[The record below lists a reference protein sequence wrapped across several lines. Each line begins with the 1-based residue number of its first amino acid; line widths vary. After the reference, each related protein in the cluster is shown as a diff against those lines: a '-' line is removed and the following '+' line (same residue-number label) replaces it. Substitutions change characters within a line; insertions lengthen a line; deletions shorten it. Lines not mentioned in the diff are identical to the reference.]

1 MSALEPE
8 APASTPPP
16 PPPTVSEPPIPQPPT
31 EADPAS
37 VPAVIPKPLLNPLQ
51 ADGPAPASTVVEPP
65 RSPNPANPA
74 TNDQGNTIIITEA
87 VNGNLQPETS
97 SIVPSA
103 PSTPALVTD
112 LAAKQEEPSQ
122 SPLPPDATVPPTPR
136 AEDEAP
142 PALPAGAIPSA
153 VPTPSVITTE
163 EQEKQGGILGVE
175 EPSLPTP
182 APEES
187 APPAPVPEAAPAS
200 DSAPA
205 PVVEEAQPAP
215 EEEDKGGEPMDV
227 DVDAKGEE
235 ETPVQGSIGLQAS
248 ASDGSLK
255 RTGDSLE
262 AGREEKR
269 MKEESPAVNGAPAS
283 AVTPIPAAQ
292 APSAPSAVAPSSTPA
307 PAPAPAPASDS
318 LATVSETIPAAPADA
333 PPPAW
338 LSYEPPAPRP
348 SGPTTPLTQHQHKHL
363 LNAVRGLK
371 KRQPDAS
378 FFAQP
383 VDTVLFNIPH
393 YPQIIETPMDL
404 GTVETKLIVSDPRG
418 PPKDKSKMAK
428 WDTSKGAYKNYSE
441 VVTDVRTIWENSRK
455 FNGKEHGVTQA
466 ADRLDSAF
474 ETALSKIPPEPTP
487 AVATPPTPVAAAPAA
502 AGPSARRASI
512 SQPPVIRRTSDDAR
526 PKREIHPPPP
536 KDLAYEEPA
545 GAARKPKRRNDPQLQ
560 WANRTI
566 KSLEISQK
574 YYTTVQPFLYPV
586 EQIIEQLP
594 DYKKFIK
601 RPIDLNHI
609 TEKFAA
615 NAYEEF
621 QQVDDDIRLML
632 SNAMKFN
639 PPGHEVNTA
648 ANHFLQIWEEKLV
661 GLPAKQEAREESED
675 PLAEEFVEP
684 GYSSEEDN
692 TQLRSLEA
700 QVSSLES
707 QIATLRAKIAKRRAT
722 KAAKP
727 AKAKAPKA
735 GPSQRKQSVAKQSPG
750 VNGNGHAPTKKSKK
764 TKEVAQFKDEDED
777 MDSDDEPTSM
787 TLTQKQELA
796 EKIQVADADILQKA
810 ITIIQQTTNLG
821 ANNEEIELDIDSLP
835 QATVVKLY
843 NLVCRGGKTGKRAK
857 QGSAK
862 KASKKATGGASRKS
876 VNEREEAERIKRMEA
891 QLQSFDARGNAAGA
905 YEGEESS
912 SEEESSEEE

>member
-1 MSALEPE
+1 MSDLQVE
-8 APASTPPP
+8 APTSTPPP
-16 PPPTVSEPPIPQPPT
+16 PPPAARTEPLTPQPLA
-31 EADPAS
+31 EAESTPAL
-37 VPAVIPKPLLNPLQ
+37 ALAAIAKPLLNPLQ
-51 ADGPAPASTVVEPP
+51 SEGSAPVSTVVEPP
-65 RSPNPANPA
+65 RSPNSSNPA
-74 TNDQGNTIIITEA
+74 TDDKGNTVVDA
-87 VNGNLQPETS
+87 VNGDLQPQATS
-97 SIVPSA
+97 AAPSA
-103 PSTPALVTD
+103 SSTPVPPASLVVE
-112 LAAKQEEPSQ
+112 QGEPSR

-153 VPTPSVITTE
+153 VPTPSVIITE
-163 EQEKQGGILGVE
+163 EQEKQGKGSILGDE
-175 EPSLPTP
+175 APSLPTP
-182 APEES
+182 APEEPTSSTPTPAAAS
-187 APPAPVPEAAPAS
+187 APVTPAEAAPLEQQEVKA
-200 DSAPA
+200 
-205 PVVEEAQPAP
+205 E
-215 EEEDKGGEPMDV
+215 EPMDI
-227 DVDAKGEE
+227 DANGEE
-235 ETPVQGSIGLQAS
+235 ETPVPESSGLQAS

-255 RTGDSLE
+255 RAGDSIE
-262 AGREEKR
+262 DGREEKR
-269 MKEESPAVNGAPAS
+269 MKEESPAVNGTPA
-283 AVTPIPAAQ
+283 PAAQ
-292 APSAPSAVAPSSTPA
+292 VATTSAPAASSSTSAPSAVVPSSD
-307 PAPAPAPASDS
+307 ASQS
-318 LATVSETIPAAPADA
+318 LPVQPADA

-371 KRQPDAS
+371 KRMPDAS

-474 ETALSKIPPEPTP
+474 ETALSKIPPEP
-487 AVATPPTPVAAAPAA
+487 AAVVATPPTPAPPTPAV

-512 SQPPVIRRTSDDAR
+512 SQPPVIRRSSDDAR
-526 PKREIHPPPP
+526 PKREIHPPPS
-536 KDLAYEEPA
+536 KDLAYEETA

-560 WANRTI
+560 WASRTI
-566 KSLEISQK
+566 KSLEVSQK
-574 YYTTVQPFLYPV
+574 FYTTVQPFLYPV

-609 TEKFAA
+609 TEKLGDSV
-615 NAYEEF
+615 YEEF
-621 QQVDDDIRLML
+621 QQVDDDVRLMV

-648 ANHFLQIWEEKLV
+648 ANHFLQIWEEKLR
-661 GLPAKQEAREESED
+661 GLPAKQETRESSED
-675 PLAEEFVEP
+675 PLAEEFVEA
-684 GYSSEEDN
+684 GYSSEEDG

-700 QVSSLES
+700 QVSSLND
-707 QIATLRAKIAKRRAT
+707 QIAALRAKIAKRRAN
-722 KAAKP
+722 KASKP

-735 GPSQRKQSVAKQSPG
+735 GSSQRKQSTAKQSPG
-750 VNGNGHAPTKKSKK
+750 INGNGHAPAKKSKK
-764 TKEVAQFKDEDED
+764 TKETLQYKDEDEE
-777 MDSDDEPTSM
+777 MDSDDEPTTM

-796 EKIQVADADILQKA
+796 EKIQVADADVLQKA

-835 QATVVKLY
+835 QATVLKLY
-843 NLVCRGGKTGKRAK
+843 NLVCRGGKTGKRGK
-857 QGSAK
+857 QAGGAGSAK

-912 SEEESSEEE
+912 SEEESSDEE